1 MNERKIYSREFK
13 QRAASMVIDD
23 ECSVPEVCASLD
35 IGPTALRRWVD
46 QVRKERQGQPV
57 TGTRAITDEQREIQD
72 LKARIKRMELEAEI
86 LKKATALLMSDP
98 DRFR

>member
-1 MNERKIYSREFK
+1 MEERKVYTREFK
-13 QRAASMVIDD
+13 LRAASMVIDD
-23 ECSVPEVCASLD
+23 ECPVPDVCASLN

-46 QVRKERQGQPV
+46 QVRKERQGQSV
-57 TGTRAITDEQREIQD
+57 KGTRAITEDQREIQD

-98 DRFR
+98 DRFQ

>member
-1 MNERKIYSREFK
+1 MNERKVYSREFK
-13 QRAASMVIDD
+13 QRAACMVIDD
-23 ECSVPEVCASLD
+23 ECPVPDVCATLE

-46 QVRKERQGQPV
+46 QVRKERRGQPV
-57 TGTRAITDEQREIQD
+57 KGTKAITDEQREIQN
-72 LKARIKRMELEAEI
+72 LKAKIKRMELEAEI